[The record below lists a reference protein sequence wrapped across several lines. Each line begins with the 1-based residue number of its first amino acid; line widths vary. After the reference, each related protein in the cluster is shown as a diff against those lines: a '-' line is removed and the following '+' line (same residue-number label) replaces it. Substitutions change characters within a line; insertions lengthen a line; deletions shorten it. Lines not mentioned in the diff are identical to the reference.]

1 MFGDVTFA
9 GTTFDLKM
17 SGLSVH
23 KLSTHFH
30 YFEWRMEC
38 LIMRINFHFKV
49 LLVFSAL
56 LFLEKMA
63 RGY

>member
-1 MFGDVTFA
+1 MFGVVTFA

-17 SGLSVH
+17 SGLSLQ

-38 LIMRINFHFKV
+38 LIMIINFHFKV
-49 LLVFSAL
+49 LLVFSAHH
-56 LFLEKMA
+56 FLEKMA
-63 RGY
+63 RGW